1 MNDLA
6 AIGELQISESAQNRK
21 LTGAD
26 RAAVLLLSLGGDNGI
41 GVWERLDEIEIKE
54 ISLAMARLGPVSPGM
69 MEDLLVD
76 FVAKL
81 SAKGAVM
88 GNYEST
94 ERLLAC
100 FLPNEQ
106 VSSIM
111 EEIRGPAGRTMWE
124 KLSNV
129 QETLL
134 ANYLKNEYPQT
145 VAVVLSKIKSDHA
158 SRVLSLLPEEFS
170 LEVVNRMLRM
180 EAVQTEIL
188 DKIEQT
194 LRVEFMANLSR
205 GSKRDPHEHMA
216 DIFNS
221 FDRQTETRFMSS
233 LEEENEESADKIKAL
248 MFTFDDLAK
257 LDGMAIQSML
267 RFIER
272 PQLALA
278 LKGAGD
284 SIRDVFFEN
293 MSQRATKLLKD
304 DMEALGPVRLK
315 DVDEAQSGM
324 VNKAKEMADRGEIAI
339 SSNQGED
346 ELVY

>member
-1 MNDLA
+1 MSDVA
-6 AIGELQISESAQNRK
+6 AVGELQISEDAVHRDLN
-21 LTGAD
+21 GAD
-26 RAAVLLLSLGGDNGI
+26 RAAVLLLSLGGEYGAE
-41 GVWERLDEIEIKE
+41 VWQRLDELEIKE
-54 ISLAMARLGPVSPGM
+54 ISLAMARLGPVSPAM
-69 MEDLLVD
+69 MENLLVD

-94 ERLLAC
+94 ERLLTSI
-100 FLPNEQ
+100 LPEDQ
-106 VSSIM
+106 VKSIM

-134 ANYLKNEYPQT
+134 ANFLKNEYPQT

-158 SRVLSLLPEEFS
+158 SRVLSLLPEELS
-170 LEVVNRMLRM
+170 LEVINRMLRM
-180 EAVQTEIL
+180 ESVQTDIL

-205 GSKRDPHEHMA
+205 RSKRDPHEHMA

-221 FDRQTETRFMSS
+221 FDRQTEARFMSS
-233 LEEENEESADKIKAL
+233 LEEENEESAEKIKNL

-257 LDGMAIQSML
+257 LDGMAIQTLL
-267 RFIER
+267 RFVER

-284 SIRDVFFEN
+284 GIRDAFFEN
-293 MSQRATKLLKD
+293 MSQRAAKLLRD

-324 VNKAKEMADRGEIAI
+324 VNTAKDMAARGEIMI
-339 SSNQGED
+339 SNNQGED

>member
-1 MNDLA
+1 MSDVA
-6 AIGELQISESAQNRK
+6 AVGELQISEHAVNRK
-21 LTGAD
+21 LNGAD
-26 RAAVLLLSLGGDNGI
+26 RAAVLLLSLGGEYGAE
-41 GVWERLDEIEIKE
+41 VWQRLDELEIKE
-54 ISLAMARLGPVSPGM
+54 ISLAMARLGPVSPTM
-69 MEDLLVD
+69 MENLLVD

-81 SAKGAVM
+81 SAKGAVL

-94 ERLLAC
+94 ERLLASI
-100 FLPNEQ
+100 LPDDQ
-106 VSSIM
+106 VKSIM

-129 QETLL
+129 QESLL
-134 ANYLKNEYPQT
+134 ANFLKNEYPQT

-158 SRVLSLLPEEFS
+158 SRVLSLLPEELS
-170 LEVVNRMLRM
+170 LEVINRMLRM
-180 EAVQTEIL
+180 ESVQTDIL

-221 FDRQTETRFMSS
+221 FDRQTEARFMSS
-233 LEEENEESADKIKAL
+233 LEEENEESAEKIKNL

-257 LDGMAIQSML
+257 LEGMAIQGLL
-267 RFIER
+267 RLIER

-278 LKGAGD
+278 LKGAGEGL
-284 SIRDVFFEN
+284 RDLFFEN
-293 MSQRATKLLKD
+293 MSQRASKLLRD
-304 DMEALGPVRLK
+304 DMEAMGPVRLK
-315 DVDEAQSGM
+315 DVDEAQSAM
-324 VNKAKEMADRGEIAI
+324 VNTAKDMASRGEITI
-339 SSNQGED
+339 SGNQGED